1 MFTQT
6 VDTIII
12 GGGLSGMYAAYLL
25 SKKNISFV
33 VLEARERIGGRMFF
47 GYNYKFL
54 KGPSLPLK

>member
-33 VLEARERIGGRMFF
+33 VLEARERIGG
-47 GYNYKFL
+47 
-54 KGPSLPLK
+54 